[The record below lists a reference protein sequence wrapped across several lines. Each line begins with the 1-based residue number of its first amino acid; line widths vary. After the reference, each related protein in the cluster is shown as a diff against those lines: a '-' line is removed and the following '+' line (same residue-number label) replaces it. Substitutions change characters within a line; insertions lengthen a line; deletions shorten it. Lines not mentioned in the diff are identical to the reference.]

1 MTQEK
6 IQLLQELGFNLTPRT
21 MAAIVAD
28 LNGFEGGRLSY
39 NMNMVLDIMTMRG
52 EENAGANDFSLMVS
66 GAEADKMPQ

>member
-52 EENAGANDFSLMVS
+52 EENAGANDFALMVS
-66 GAEADKMPQ
+66 EAEADKMPQ